1 MSKSIIQ
8 SVMSEYETS
17 LRELIESENAL
28 KNAEA
33 KHEAARLKFE
43 AARHRLMSDQ
53 PKERD
58 QEVKIA
64 DLQPTAPDDQSHMP
78 KILAFL
84 ANQPGKVAKADAVVV
99 ALGPDKAS
107 SIRSALVRMALPKDG
122 RLIRPKRGYYKL
134 A

>member
-1 MSKSIIQ
+1 MPKSIIH

-28 KNAEA
+28 KNAET
-33 KHEAARLKFE
+33 KHEAARLNFE
-43 AARHRLMSDQ
+43 AARQRLMSDPPVEQHQESQNISPQ
-53 PKERD
+53 P
-58 QEVKIA
+58 
-64 DLQPTAPDDQSHMP
+64 PTSDDQSHMP

-84 ANQPGKVAKADAVVV
+84 ARQPGKVAKADAVVE
-99 ALGPDKAS
+99 ALGSDKAS
-107 SIRSALVRMALPKDG
+107 SIRSAMVRMALPKDG